1 MIGIDV
7 LLKVAETPDS
17 KVAFR
22 TVCIWKGPVMTVPR
36 VGEHFYLH
44 KPPVGEPDADKYAGH
59 YKVTKVVHLLAY
71 KPRADTPSIYVHVE
85 LDE

>member
-7 LLKVAETPDS
+7 LLTAADGPDS
-17 KVAFR
+17 K
-22 TVCIWKGPVMTVPR
+22 TICIWKGPVSSVPQ

-44 KPPVGEPDADKYAGH
+44 NPPAGEPAADKYAGH

-71 KPRADTPSIYVHVE
+71 KPRADIPSIYVHVARE
-85 LDE
+85 PA